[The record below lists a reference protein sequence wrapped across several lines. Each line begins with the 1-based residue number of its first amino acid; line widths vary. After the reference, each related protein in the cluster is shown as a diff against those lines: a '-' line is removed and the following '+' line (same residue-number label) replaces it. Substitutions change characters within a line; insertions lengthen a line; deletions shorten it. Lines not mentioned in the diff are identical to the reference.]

1 MKKVGFYFSREPE
14 EARSSCPECGWM
26 NTSSNPMAIFE
37 SIKINQPAYVQ
48 CEDCKTWYNIGGD
61 VEEGGGRMTSTIKIS
76 EKDKVFHIATKS
88 GWVVKVGMQVTID
101 EIDFAIYPERTL
113 TQVFLHVNEIS
124 SGASLL
130 NYPIDLI
137 DFLDETTRNTAIE
150 FYKYSVIPLIQK
162 KIKAN
167 GLDKFRK
174 EVEKTKKYMVETH
187 GERPEIKD
195 IEEEGK

>member
-1 MKKVGFYFSREPE
+1 
-14 EARSSCPECGWM
+14 
-26 NTSSNPMAIFE
+26 
-37 SIKINQPAYVQ
+37 
-48 CEDCKTWYNIGGD
+48 
-61 VEEGGGRMTSTIKIS
+61 MTSTIKIS